1 MFVEVVN
8 NMRKKLDRWG
18 TKDYNVQVCEYRN
31 ANQSP
36 GEHLNYRFIYE
47 ICGCVRWIRTE
58 AVREGEDSVRTYEIL
73 ESAS

>member
-18 TKDYNVQVCEYRN
+18 TKDYNVQVCEYRD

-36 GEHLNYRFIYE
+36 GEHLNYRYIKDMWMCE
-47 ICGCVRWIRTE
+47 VDTHG
-58 AVREGEDSVRTYEIL
+58 S
-73 ESAS
+73 SARRRR